1 MMKRILTLML
11 AACALFTTVRLAA
24 KTQKCRYR
32 VTVQGERRECPVVI
46 GDVLGWARSAVVLT
60 ASGREIPSQL
70 DRPLGELAFVADIDG
85 RAEFRVVYSSAP
97 ATKSYPPRV
106 HAQMWWKNPDKTLRA
121 ADTLSSDKDDMYRK
135 LHHHGPAFESEK
147 AAYRI
152 YFDKKQTI
160 DTYGKKLPRLEL
172 AQTMWYPSDEQ
183 LAADY
188 GYDNLRVF
196 GSVGVG
202 ALKGWDPVKRR
213 MTHID
218 DFRRRE
224 ARIVAKG
231 PVRTVVE
238 MRVEGW
244 RNGGKEIAMSSRY
257 ILYAGHADVRVE
269 NRIEGDC
276 EGLLFTTGVV
286 RMAENRIERTDNVV
300 ATFGRDFPE
309 NDTLKWERESVAL
322 AVAVSP
328 ERIAGRQDD
337 KTSCLFQL
345 RPDENGRIDYVFE
358 MAWRRSRWLDG
369 LSDDECLAAAIGDVV
384 RELPPAEVERI
395 R

>member
-1 MMKRILTLML
+1 ML
-11 AACALFTTVRLAA
+11 AACTLCPAARLTA
-24 KTQKCRYR
+24 KTQQNRYR
-32 VTVQGERRECPVVI
+32 VTVEGVRKACPVVI
-46 GDVLGWARSAVVLT
+46 GDVPDWAQSAVVDT
-60 ASGREIPSQL
+60 HGRKIPSQL
-70 DRPLGELAFVADIDG
+70 DRALGELAFVADIDSK
-85 RAEFRVVYSSAP
+85 AEFRVVFSSKP
-97 ATKSYPPRV
+97 AAKSYPPRV

-121 ADTLSSDKDDMYRK
+121 ADTLASEKDDMYRK
-135 LHHHGPAFESEK
+135 LHHHGPAFESEL

-172 AQTMWYPSDEQ
+172 AQTMWYPSSEQ

-202 ALKGWDPVKRR
+202 ALKGWDPATGR

-218 DFRRRE
+218 AFRRRE
-224 ARIVAKG
+224 ARILAKG

-244 RNGGKEIAMSSRY
+244 RCGGREIAMTSRY
-257 ILYAGHADVRVE
+257 ILYAGHGDVRVE
-269 NRIEGDC
+269 NRLEGDYD
-276 EGLLFTTGVV
+276 GLLFTTGVV
-286 RMAENRIERTDNVV
+286 KMAENKVERSGNVV

-322 AVAVSP
+322 AVAVP
-328 ERIAGRQDD
+328 QERIASQRDD
-337 KTSCLFQL
+337 KTSYLFQL
-345 RPDENGRIDYVFE
+345 RPDSRGRIDYVFE
-358 MAWRRSRWLDG
+358 MLWRRSRWLEA
-369 LSDDECLAAAIGDVV
+369 LSDEECLSRAAEDVARELRPVEVV
-384 RELPPAEVERI
+384 RI